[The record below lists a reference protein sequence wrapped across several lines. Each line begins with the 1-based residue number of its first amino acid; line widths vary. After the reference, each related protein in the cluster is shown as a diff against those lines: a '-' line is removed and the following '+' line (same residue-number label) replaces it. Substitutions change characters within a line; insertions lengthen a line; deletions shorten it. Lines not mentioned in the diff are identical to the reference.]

1 MISGS
6 KYRVVVAHAAGD
18 RRLIAA
24 LAGDPGIEVV
34 ATTTE
39 ALRAVTLTR
48 RYRPDAIVLDASFP
62 DQAAHAAARRIMAE
76 IPTPIIMAVDSD
88 GDQAGT
94 DRQAALQAGAVL
106 VVVKPPEAETPGFAS
121 RRSGLIAA
129 VRAMAPMHLAARER
143 LSLVETAESAHP
155 VRRAAIVAIAASTG
169 GPAAFSRILGELPG
183 DFGAPILL
191 TQHISSGFVDGM
203 VRWLNGACEL
213 SVKLAEHGERLR
225 PATVYVAGDDRHL
238 TARDERTIALSDEPP
253 AHGHRPS
260 ASVMFGSVASVF
272 GSASLGA
279 VLTGMGRDGI
289 DGLTAIHRAGGVV
302 IAQDETT
309 SVVFGMPKA
318 AIDAGIVH
326 RVLPLSGI
334 ARHLRHSVAAA

>member
-1 MISGS
+1 MTSGT
-6 KYRVVVAHAAGD
+6 KYRVVVAHVAGD
-18 RRLIAA
+18 RRLTTA
-24 LAGDPGIEVV
+24 LAGDPGIEIV
-34 ATTTE
+34 ATTSE

-48 RYRPDAIVLDASFP
+48 RLRPEAIVLDASLP
-62 DQAAHAAARRIMAE
+62 DEGAYAAARRIMTE
-76 IPTPIIMAVDSD
+76 IPTPIIVAVDAESRR
-88 GDQAGT
+88 AGT

-106 VVVKPPEAETPGFAS
+106 VVVKPPEAETPGFAT

-129 VRAMAPMHLAARER
+129 VRAMAPMHVEGRQRREP
-143 LSLVETAESAHP
+143 LEADETGA
-155 VRRAAIVAIAASTG
+155 VRHAAIVAIAASTG
-169 GPAAFSRILGELPG
+169 GPAAFSRILCDLPA

-191 TQHISSGFVDGM
+191 TQHIARGFAEGM
-203 VRWLNGACEL
+203 VRWLNGACAL
-213 SVKLAEHGERLR
+213 SVKLAEHGELLR

-238 TARDERTIALSDEPP
+238 TARDERTIALTDEPP

-260 ASVMFGSVASVF
+260 ASVMFQSVATVF

-289 DGLTAIHRAGGVV
+289 DGLTAIHRAGGAVV
-302 IAQDETT
+302 AQDET
-309 SVVFGMPKA
+309 SSAVFGMPKA

-334 ARHLRHSVAAA
+334 ARHLRRSVAAA

>member
-1 MISGS
+1 MISGT

-18 RRLIAA
+18 RRLTSA
-24 LAGDPGIEVV
+24 LAGDPGIEIV
-34 ATTTE
+34 ATTSE

-48 RYRPDAIVLDASFP
+48 RFRPEAIVLDASLANEGAY
-62 DQAAHAAARRIMAE
+62 DAARRIMAE
-76 IPTPIIMAVDSD
+76 IPTPIIMAVDAE
-88 GDQAGT
+88 DQRAG

-106 VVVKPPEAETPGFAS
+106 VVVKPPEAETPGFAT

-129 VRAMAPMHLAARER
+129 VRAMAPMHVEARER
-143 LSLVETAESAHP
+143 RESAEPDEPVP
-155 VRRAAIVAIAASTG
+155 VRRVSIVAIAASTG
-169 GPAAFSRILGELPG
+169 GPAAFSRILGDLPG

-191 TQHISSGFVDGM
+191 TQHIAQGFVDGM
-203 VRWLNGACEL
+203 VRWLNGACAL

-238 TARDERTIALSDEPP
+238 TTRDERTIALSDEPP
-253 AHGHRPS
+253 ANGHRPS
-260 ASVMFGSVASVF
+260 ASVMFQSVATVF

-289 DGLTAIHRAGGVV
+289 DGLTAIHRAGGAVV
-302 IAQDETT
+302 AQDETT

-334 ARHLRHSVAAA
+334 APHLRRSVAAA

>member
-1 MISGS
+1 MISGA
-6 KYRVVVAHAAGD
+6 KYRVVVAHATGD
-18 RRLIAA
+18 RRLTAA

-34 ATTTE
+34 ATTSE

-62 DQAAHAAARRIMAE
+62 DEGAYVATRRIMAE
-76 IPTPIIMAVDSD
+76 IPTPIIMAVDAD
-88 GDQAGT
+88 GRRAGS
-94 DRQAALQAGAVL
+94 DRQAALDAGAVL
-106 VVVKPPEAETPGFAS
+106 VVVKPPDAETPGFAT

-129 VRAMAPMHLAARER
+129 VRAMAPMHVAARER
-143 LSLVETAESAHP
+143 ETQRQLDEAP
-155 VRRAAIVAIAASTG
+155 GVVRRVSIVAIAASTG
-169 GPAAFSRILGELPG
+169 GPAAFSRVLGELPG
-183 DFGAPILL
+183 DFAAPILL
-191 TQHISSGFVDGM
+191 TQHIARGFVEGM

-260 ASVMFGSVASVF
+260 ASVMFQSVATVF
-272 GSASLGA
+272 GSSSLGA
-279 VLTGMGRDGI
+279 VLTGMGRDGV
-289 DGLTAIHRAGGVV
+289 DGLAAIHRAGGVV
-302 IAQDETT
+302 VAQDEAT

-318 AIDAGIVH
+318 AIEAGIVH